1 MGIANRYLAS
11 DDLFVSVWEGLVTL
25 DEWKSFAAAQLTD
38 PRWPP
43 GKFGLADISSLD
55 PSALTRC
62 DVEEMAVLYQK
73 RLSDR
78 RGWKFA
84 IVAHA
89 GWDLAESF
97 EREVVSANTIVFSL
111 ASAACGWLQVD
122 RERTLSAIKE
132 LRKELR
138 AAPAG

>member
-1 MGIANRYLAS
+1 MAARQIRSRRHLVARSVGS
-11 DDLFVSVWEGLVTL
+11 DVS
-25 DEWKSFAAAQLTD
+25 
-38 PRWPP
+38 
-43 GKFGLADISSLD
+43 
-55 PSALTRC
+55 
-62 DVEEMAVLYQK
+62 DVVEMAVLYQK

-111 ASAACGWLQVD
+111 ASAACGWLAVD

-138 AAPAG
+138 APRPG